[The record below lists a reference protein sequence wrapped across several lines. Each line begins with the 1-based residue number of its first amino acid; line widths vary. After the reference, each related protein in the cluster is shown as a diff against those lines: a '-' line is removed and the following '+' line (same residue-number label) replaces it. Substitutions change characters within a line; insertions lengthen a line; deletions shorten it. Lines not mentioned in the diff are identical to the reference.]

1 MKRKKPGST
10 HIKKLR
16 NCAEKT
22 PAKKKING
30 IHKLRAYQIELE
42 AQNESLRRIQAKIES
57 AQDKYLELYDFSPIG
72 YLTLDKNGFILE
84 ANFSASKLFNMDKK
98 HLIKSRFVFFV
109 ASEHRY
115 AFKAFLKQVFASES
129 KQICEIKLIDN
140 KNQPVYAH
148 IESVR
153 MNKGKGEKMFCQT
166 AIVDISKRKDIEDA
180 VDRARDDL
188 EVRMQRRTF
197 ELARSNTAL
206 KEEIN
211 KYKDAQVEITKLN
224 KQMEFVLGATKT
236 GLDIIDSDYNMIY
249 IDPEW
254 QKVYGDPK
262 EKKCYEYFMG
272 RSNACPDCGVAKAFK
287 TKKAVVAEEILA
299 KEGGRSVQV
308 TTIPFQDEK
317 NNWLVAEINVDI
329 TERKKKE
336 EELLLKT
343 TLLEGQTE
351 TMIDGILVVDDNGKV
366 ISFNKNF
373 SLLWKIPKKL
383 LDTRDDASLIEYA
396 LSQLKYPD
404 SFIAEVKR
412 LYLNKDEK
420 SRDEIEFKDGRFFDR
435 YSSPLIDSI
444 GNYRGR
450 IWFFRDISER
460 KKSEKRIYMLN
471 QLQIALLDAGTLE
484 EKLKRITDSVVDIF
498 NADFSRIWLMRPGDR
513 CNSGCF
519 HAAVMEGPHRC
530 LNRGKC
536 LHLVSSSGRY
546 KHIDGNVHSRVPFG
560 CYKIGGIAS
569 GEYTSFLTNDVAHD
583 ARVHSHE
590 WAKQIGLVSFAGFQL
605 RSPNSETLG
614 VLALFS
620 QHPISQEEYIM
631 LHIISNVVVRSIQ
644 AAIAEKDRVQAE
656 ENLKNTLEKLKEM
669 HLQLIQSAKMAAIG
683 TLSTGVA
690 HEIDNPLMGAILL
703 SENLMSG
710 KEKGTKEYETLSQID
725 RGLKQIAD
733 IISKLMKFSKKEQV
747 IFKKRSINKVIDLSI
762 LLILHEFELNEIELI
777 KSYGEDLPDVE
788 ISINEMQQVLIN
800 ILLNARDASLYSD
813 IKQVTI
819 TTYLEDDMVK
829 ISIKD
834 KGCGIEKKYLDKLF
848 VPFFTTKPGGKG
860 LGMGLPV
867 SKDIMNEHHGK
878 IEVHSEEK
886 EGTEVILSLPKTKY
900 NI

>member
-1 MKRKKPGST
+1 MTKDEKKKS
-10 HIKKLR
+10 KLDYTGKPR
-16 NCAEKT
+16 GYSGKT
-22 PAKKKING
+22 PAKKKIND
-30 IHKLRAYQIELE
+30 IHELK
-42 AQNESLRRIQAKIES
+42 AQNESLRLLQVKIEN
-57 AQDKYLELYDFSPIG
+57 ARDKYLELYDFSPISC
-72 YLTLDKNGFILE
+72 LTLDKNGFILD
-84 ANFSASKLFNMDKK
+84 ANLNAGKLFNTDIKY
-98 HLIKSRFVFFV
+98 LIKGKFAFFIV
-109 ASEHRY
+109 SEHRHT
-115 AFKAFLKQVFASES
+115 FKAFLKQVFAVES
-129 KQICEIKLIDN
+129 KQICEIKLIDS
-140 KNQPVYAH
+140 KNQPFYAH

-153 MNKGKGEKMFCQT
+153 MNSGKGEKMFCHT
-166 AIVDISKRKDIEDA
+166 VVMDISKRKDIEYA

-197 ELARSNTAL
+197 ELARSNTDL

-211 KYKDAQVEITKLN
+211 KYRDAQVEITKLN
-224 KQMEFVLGATKT
+224 KQMEFVLGVTKT
-236 GLDIIDSDYNMIY
+236 GLDIIDSDYNMVY

-272 RSNACPDCGVAKAFK
+272 RNNMCPDCMVLRAFK
-287 TKKAVVAEEILA
+287 TKKAVVVEEILA

-308 TTIPFQDEK
+308 TTIPFQDE
-317 NNWLVAEINVDI
+317 NSDWLVAEINVDI

-343 TLLEGQTE
+343 ALLEGQTE
-351 TMIDGILVVDDNGKV
+351 AMIDGILVVDDNGKV
-366 ISFNKNF
+366 ILFNKNF
-373 SLLWKIPKKL
+373 SLLWRIPKKL
-383 LDTRDDASLIEYA
+383 LDTRDDASLIEYV

-404 SFIAEVKR
+404 NFIAEVKR
-412 LYLNKDEK
+412 LYLNKHEK

-460 KKSEKRIYMLN
+460 KKSEKRICMLN
-471 QLQIALLDAGTLE
+471 QLQINLLDAGTLE

-513 CNSGCF
+513 CNSGCS

-530 LNRGKC
+530 LNREKC

-569 GEYTSFLTNDVAHD
+569 GEYASFLTNDVTHD
-583 ARVHSHE
+583 ARIHNHE
-590 WAKQIGLVSFAGFQL
+590 WAKEIGLVSFAGFQL
-605 RSPNSETLG
+605 SPPNSETLG

-631 LHIISNVVVRSIQ
+631 LHIVSNVVVRSIQ
-644 AAIAEKDRVQAE
+644 AAIAEKDRVQTE

-669 HLQLIQSAKMAAIG
+669 HLQLIQSAKMAAVG
-683 TLSTGVA
+683 TLSAGVA
-690 HEIDNPLMGAILL
+690 HEINNPLMSAILL
-703 SENLMSG
+703 SENLMSE
-710 KEKGTKEYETLSQID
+710 KEKGTKEYETLLQIA

-747 IFKKRSINKVIDLSI
+747 IFKRQSVNKVIDLSI
-762 LLILHEFELNEIELI
+762 LLILHEFELNEVELI
-777 KSYGEDLPDVE
+777 KSYGKNLPDVE

-800 ILLNARDASLYSD
+800 ILLNAKDASLHSD
-813 IKQVTI
+813 VKQVAI

-829 ISIKD
+829 ISVKD

-848 VPFFTTKPGGKG
+848 APFFTTKPSGKG

-867 SKDIMNEHHGK
+867 SKNIMSEHRGK
-878 IEVHSEEK
+878 IEVRSEEQK
-886 EGTEVILSLPKTKY
+886 GTEGRL
-900 NI
+900 